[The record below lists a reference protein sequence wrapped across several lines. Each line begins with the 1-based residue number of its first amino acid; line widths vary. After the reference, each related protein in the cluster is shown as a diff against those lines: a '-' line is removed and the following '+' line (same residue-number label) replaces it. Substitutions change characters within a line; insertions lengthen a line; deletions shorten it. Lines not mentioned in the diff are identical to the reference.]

1 MSPLRLLT
9 CAVLGLAVVACYA
22 LPLQAANSFAPHRAL
37 YSLSLSQSR
46 ASSHI
51 VQARGKLEFKW
62 DDICSGWTIAQRTR
76 VQLVSTEGL
85 VVDFGWTFDAFESK
99 DGRDYRFVIR
109 RFNGDGSNEEI
120 SGTARL
126 GGPGKGGTATFE
138 KPEPRQLE
146 LPAGTLFPTAHSL
159 LLIEAAQDGALPL
172 WKVVFDGSGDTAL
185 FGVNAALSQAL
196 PATAPSAF
204 SSPLL
209 AGKPSWRIDL
219 AFFAMDAGQ
228 ALPEQEQ
235 VLRLYPQGYAD
246 EMIFDYGDFALD
258 ARLTDLDP
266 LTDQGC

>member
-1 MSPLRLLT
+1 MSPLRL
-9 CAVLGLAVVACYA
+9 AIHAALGLALVASHA
-22 LPLQAANSFAPHRAL
+22 LPLQAASSFAPHRAL
-37 YSLSLSQSR
+37 YSLSLSHSR
-46 ASSHI
+46 GSSDV
-51 VQARGKLEFKW
+51 VQANGKLEFQW

-76 VQLVSTEGL
+76 VQMVSAEGL

-109 RFNGDGSNEEI
+109 RFNGDGSSEEV
-120 SGTARL
+120 SGSARL
-126 GGPGKGGTATFE
+126 EGPGKRGIATFE

-159 LLIEAAQDGALPL
+159 LLIEAAQRGALPL

-185 FGVNAALSQAL
+185 FGVNAALTQAL
-196 PATAPSAF
+196 PATTPSAF

-209 AGKPSWRIDL
+209 VGKPSWKIDL
-219 AFFAMDAGQ
+219 AFFSMDERQ
-228 ALPEQEQ
+228 PLPEQEQ

-266 LTDQGC
+266 LADREC